1 MKQQNQYIAVDLG
14 AESGRVMLGTL
25 SSDKLNL
32 REVYRFSNEPV
43 KEATTLKWDFDR
55 LFSQV
60 KTGIAKTIKQI
71 DSEVSG
77 IGVDSWGVDYGL
89 IGDNGRLLENPYHY
103 RDGRTDGILEKAFE
117 LISKND
123 IYQNTGVQF
132 MQINTAYQL
141 LSTRLTNP
149 DLLAKAKRLLFMAD
163 LVSYYLCG
171 RAYAEYTLASTS
183 QLMNMQNGQWSK
195 EIFKNLGLPI
205 QIMPEVVKP
214 GTIVGRLKSQL
225 SKELGC
231 SPINVIAVGSHDT
244 ANAVAAV
251 PAKKNHWAYLSSGTW
266 SLMGV
271 EVPDAI
277 ISDKTFQYQFTNEGG
292 VENKILLLK
301 NIMGLWVLQQCRKQ
315 WQHEGLDLS
324 YADLEALAKKAK
336 PFAAYIDPDYTGF
349 LSPGNM
355 PARVNN
361 YLDQMGQNVIEDKG
375 RMTRAILESL
385 AFKYRSVIQAIE
397 DVTNEPI
404 EILHIVESLA
414 FKYRSVIQAIEDVT
428 NEPIEILHIVG
439 GGIQN
444 ELLCQFTAN
453 ATAKKVITGP
463 IEATAAG
470 NILMQAK
477 AAGQIKSLAELREI
491 VRNSFELKEYKPQ
504 EAQLWD
510 EKYKNGYSMLDG
522 HSAELSRSPQKPP

>member
-251 PAKKNHWAYLSSGTW
+251 FP
-266 SLMGV
+266 
-271 EVPDAI
+271 
-277 ISDKTFQYQFTNEGG
+277 
-292 VENKILLLK
+292 
-301 NIMGLWVLQQCRKQ
+301 
-315 WQHEGLDLS
+315 
-324 YADLEALAKKAK
+324 
-336 PFAAYIDPDYTGF
+336 
-349 LSPGNM
+349 
-355 PARVNN
+355 
-361 YLDQMGQNVIEDKG
+361 
-375 RMTRAILESL
+375 
-385 AFKYRSVIQAIE
+385 
-397 DVTNEPI
+397 
-404 EILHIVESLA
+404 
-414 FKYRSVIQAIEDVT
+414 
-428 NEPIEILHIVG
+428 
-439 GGIQN
+439 
-444 ELLCQFTAN
+444 
-453 ATAKKVITGP
+453 
-463 IEATAAG
+463 
-470 NILMQAK
+470 
-477 AAGQIKSLAELREI
+477 AELG
-491 VRNSFELKEYKPQ
+491 
-504 EAQLWD
+504 A
-510 EKYKNGYSMLDG
+510 
-522 HSAELSRSPQKPP
+522 